1 MFKFTGKPESNEKV
15 NFNFNLIPAIPLRTT
30 FTKSTNQIGYG
41 QGLSA
46 SSSISS
52 FPSLEHLNFER
63 FKQRSSAFVSS
74 TPSKATTM
82 IWSNKLFGTS
92 QTNLHR
98 LQPFPQRSLSVISV
112 NSYADDVFFDAT
124 AHPLL
129 TPNLEIIISSSSS
142 ASDSSSSSFNDG
154 NVSEYFTAI
163 EDESPVVAN
172 NDDDVKQDLSVMK
185 ETDNDFGLEIERLYG
200 KYVRKMLNTEP
211 TNRRMGIRV

>member
-1 MFKFTGKPESNEKV
+1 MFKFTGKTESNEKV

-30 FTKSTNQIGYG
+30 FTKSTNRIG

-46 SSSISS
+46 SASISS

-63 FKQRSSAFVSS
+63 FKQRSTAFVSS

-82 IWSNKLFGTS
+82 IWSNKLFGIS
-92 QTNLHR
+92 QTNLHSS
-98 LQPFPQRSLSVISV
+98 QPFPQRSMSVISV
-112 NSYADDVFFDAT
+112 NSYADDVFVDAI
-124 AHPLL
+124 ADPLL
-129 TPNLEIIISSSSS
+129 TPNLEIISSSSS
-142 ASDSSSSSFNDG
+142 ASDSSSSFNNG

-172 NDDDVKQDLSVMK
+172 NDDDDDVKQDLSVMK
-185 ETDNDFGLEIERLYG
+185 ETDDFGLEIERLYG